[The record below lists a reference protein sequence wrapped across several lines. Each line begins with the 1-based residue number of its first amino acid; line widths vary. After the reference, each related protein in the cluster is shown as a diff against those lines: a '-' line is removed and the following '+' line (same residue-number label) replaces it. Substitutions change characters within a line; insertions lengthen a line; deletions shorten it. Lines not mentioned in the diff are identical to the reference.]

1 MCLTARQCVQI
12 AVVYEKAAADVMNVP
27 RQQRT
32 AFTRKAR
39 WFHMLAR
46 IKATKEATVARTPV
60 ASDGQGK
67 EYKPRK
73 VQCGY
78 PCSMVRTPPTDTEKF
93 SMMGQYNSEAD
104 AHMAMSGMTK
114 CNKK

>member
-1 MCLTARQCVQI
+1 M
-12 AVVYEKAAADVMNVP
+12 AAADVMNVP

-60 ASDGQGK
+60 ASDGAGQGIQASQG
-67 EYKPRK
+67 P
-73 VQCGY
+73 VWL